1 MWKSI
6 LYFLLINLGYFALVV
21 TIYALGYEYDKANH
35 LYPESVQVSYDVS
48 LGGVI
53 GQRWVR
59 FAQTAI
65 AIGIAIDLIL
75 GVLWYR
81 KRIAK
86 AHGHFLSGL
95 VA

>member
-1 MWKSI
+1 
-6 LYFLLINLGYFALVV
+6 
-21 TIYALGYEYDKANH
+21 
-35 LYPESVQVSYDVS
+35 VS